1 MSAGT
6 LTPHPAVLPS
16 ASAAYKLV
24 RGEAGGVPETLLAV
38 ISRASII
45 ATGLK
50 LAGERDKVLKY
61 ALAASAAVE
70 VMVIIHALAARNVP
84 ELAQAQRLMGEGA
97 S

>member
-1 MSAGT
+1 MNDMSA
-6 LTPHPAVLPS
+6 HPAVLPS

-24 RGEAGGVPETLLAV
+24 RGESGGVPETLLAV

-50 LAGERDKVLKY
+50 LAGERERVLKY
-61 ALAASAAVE
+61 ALAASTAIE

-84 ELAQAQRLMGEGA
+84 ELAQAQKMLGQGE

>member
-1 MSAGT
+1 VSDMQ
-6 LTPHPAVLPS
+6 PHPAVLPS

-24 RGEAGGVPETLLAV
+24 RGQAGGVPETILAV

-50 LAGERDKVLKY
+50 LAGERERVLKY
-61 ALAASAAVE
+61 ALAASTAIE
-70 VMVIIHALAARNVP
+70 VMVVIHALAARNVP
-84 ELAQAQRLMGEGA
+84 EFAEAQKMLGQGA

>member
-1 MSAGT
+1 MNNGPT
-6 LTPHPAVLPS
+6 GPAVLPS

-50 LAGERDKVLKY
+50 LAGEREKVLKY
-61 ALAASAAVE
+61 ALAASTAIE
-70 VMVIIHALAARNVP
+70 VMVIVHALAARNVP
-84 ELAQAQRLMGEGA
+84 ELAQAQAMLGQGE